1 MASPGKPVDIG
12 SNVPTPS
19 EILELAKHAR
29 EQALLGNYES
39 ACSFFDG
46 VLANLQRLIVA
57 TKDPSRKHK
66 WIGVS
71 PISSCIILISFASV

>member
-1 MASPGKPVDIG
+1 MASLAKQTE
-12 SNVPTPS
+12 SNVPTPG

-46 VLANLQRLIVA
+46 VLAALQRLIVA

-66 WIGVS
+66 WIGV
-71 PISSCIILISFASV
+71 LSFFYSIKLY